1 MGYLVLQGGAE
12 FGGAMKSSDLR
23 AIELAGGFNAP
34 ISIIPAAAAVDQN
47 HERAGRIGAD
57 WFKSLGAGKVEVLP
71 LIDRPSSDDRQIA
84 QRLHR
89 SRLIYMLGGFP
100 RYLAD
105 VLQDSRAWHAIRAA
119 LDNGAVV
126 AGSSA
131 GAMVLCE
138 FLYDPA
144 QRLVGKGLG
153 VVAQACVVPHFNNF
167 GRQWIDPLQ
176 KQLPQAT
183 LIGIDEKTA
192 AINDGPDRSW
202 SVYGPGKITLFGR
215 RGQERYGAGSCFEL
229 GSP

>member
-1 MGYLVLQGGAE
+1 
-12 FGGAMKSSDLR
+12 
-23 AIELAGGFNAP
+23 
-34 ISIIPAAAAVDQN
+34 
-47 HERAGRIGAD
+47 
-57 WFKSLGAGKVEVLP
+57 
-71 LIDRPSSDDRQIA
+71 
-84 QRLHR
+84 
-89 SRLIYMLGGFP
+89 MLGGFP

-105 VLQDSRAWHAIRAA
+105 VLQDSRAWRAIRAA

-202 SVYGPGKITLFGR
+202 SVYGPGKITLFSHR
-215 RGQERYGAGSCFEL
+215 RQERYGAGSCFEL
-229 GSP
+229 GGP